1 MMKLQYFGHLMWR
14 TDSLEKISWCWERL
28 KAGGEGDNRGWGG
41 WMASPTQ
48 WTWIWTNSRR
58 WWRTGKP
65 GILQSTGLQRHD
77 WVTEQQL
84 RNLQASPNNSHNFQV
99 HSPSYLPLLEI
110 IKIFWWWKL
119 CSSTLLPHH
128 PLSMHSLPTKLL
140 IYSLHWELQN
150 DKIHSPFLV
159 ISLI

>member
-1 MMKLQYFGHLMWR
+1 MHWKDWCSSFNTLANWCEELTHFKR
-14 TDSLEKISWCWERL
+14 PWCWERL

-99 HSPSYLPLLEI
+99 HSPSYLPPLEI

-128 PLSMHSLPTKLL
+128 PLSMHSLP
-140 IYSLHWELQN
+140 
-150 DKIHSPFLV
+150 
-159 ISLI
+159 ISLPFHAPPVSNIVK